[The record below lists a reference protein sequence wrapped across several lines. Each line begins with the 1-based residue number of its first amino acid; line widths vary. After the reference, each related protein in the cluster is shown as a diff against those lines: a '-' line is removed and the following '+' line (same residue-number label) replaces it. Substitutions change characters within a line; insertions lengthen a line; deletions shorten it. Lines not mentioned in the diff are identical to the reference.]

1 MMTEHPY
8 KLRSLDIG
16 DFKSI
21 KHANITLH
29 PLSIVV
35 GANSSGKSSLLQVVL
50 AISQAVRSRSAGTA
64 FPLNGE
70 YARFGSFTETVR
82 FLSQRQYGSEDSERQ
97 IELRATISESM
108 EPDLIRS
115 WAQNAEG
122 ADLDRVDLDW
132 ALKLSPDSD
141 TDDDSA
147 KISSV
152 RLRMCR
158 ESNSDDPDVFMRYD
172 LGSLKDME
180 SERQASRHRILDP
193 TGRRPDSRNVLTET
207 KGSYHEKFEED
218 SEVRLKCD
226 AVELRGAVPESVYAL
241 SVLSDAVGQQWWNAA
256 RRFASLADTTT
267 TAVPSDAPGP
277 TTEEDKTLC
286 LQAMV
291 ESAGRAAREIRDT
304 WQERSDSR
312 RWNPPIAVQLH
323 YMLHEQFDKAEDNGD
338 RGRIEKGLELLSVQ
352 SFLEELSR
360 HLAGE
365 EWAQEQV
372 WSSPDDSFGPNI
384 SWASYVIHHFFGRE
398 VKYLGPLRKAPQV
411 LYDPRLRDLDLGLS
425 GEYTAAILHANS
437 EHQVVPISEQESD
450 RVSLQSEVNLWLNRF
465 GLASEAR
472 LADRGRLGIGLK
484 ITLISSEQTV
494 DLTSVGVGVSQILPV
509 IVLCLL
515 TDPGE
520 LVILEQPELHLHPA
534 LQQQLGDFL
543 LDCANSGRQVLV
555 ETHSEHLVN
564 RVRRRVADLS
574 GADEG
579 MVGLLFAE
587 QRDGVTDFRQSV
599 INPYGGTEAE
609 WPEGFFDVSARE
621 AQALVATSLTK
632 RHREM
637 SDQLE

>member
-1 MMTEHPY
+1 MKSDHPY
-8 KLRSLDIG
+8 KLRSVEIR

-21 KHANITLH
+21 KHAAVTLY

-35 GANSSGKSSLLQVVL
+35 GSNSSGKSSLLQVVL

-70 YARFGSFTETVR
+70 YARFGTFAETVH
-82 FLSQRQYGSEDSERQ
+82 FLPRSQHESEDSERQ
-97 IELRATISESM
+97 IELRATISESV
-108 EPDLIRS
+108 EPDLIR
-115 WAQNAEG
+115 NRTHDPEE

-132 ALKLSPDSD
+132 SLNLSPDSD

-147 KISSV
+147 KVGSV
-152 RLRMCR
+152 RLRMSR
-158 ESNSDDPDVFMRYD
+158 ASHSDDSNVFMQYD
-172 LGSLKDME
+172 LGSLKDMK
-180 SERQASRHRILDP
+180 SEHQASRYRMLDP
-193 TGRRPDSRNVLTET
+193 TARRPDSISVLTET
-207 KGSYHEKFEED
+207 NGTYRERLKED
-218 SEVRLKCD
+218 SEVQLKCD
-226 AVELRGAVPESVYAL
+226 AVELRGAVPESVYVL
-241 SVLSDAVGQQWWNAA
+241 SAFSDAVGQHWWNAA

-267 TAVPSDAPGP
+267 TDVPNDAPGL
-277 TTEEDKTLC
+277 TVEEDKATC

-291 ESAGRAAREIRDT
+291 ESAARAAREIRDT

-312 RWNPPIAVQLH
+312 RWDPPIAVQLH
-323 YMLHEQFDKAEDNGD
+323 YMLHEQFEKAEDNED
-338 RGRIEKGLELLSVQ
+338 RSRIEEGLELLPVQ
-352 SFLEELSR
+352 SFLEELSQ
-360 HLAGE
+360 HLADE
-365 EWAQEQV
+365 EWAHEKV

-384 SWASYVIHHFFGRE
+384 GWASFVIHHFFGRE

-425 GEYTAAILHANS
+425 GEYTAAILHANAV
-437 EHQVVPISEQESD
+437 HQVVPISEQELD
-450 RVSLQSEVNLWLNRF
+450 QVSLQSEVNLWLNRF

-515 TDPGE
+515 ANPGE

-534 LQQQLGDFL
+534 LQQKLGDFL
-543 LDCANSGRQVLV
+543 LDCANSGRQLLV

-574 GADEG
+574 GSDEG

-587 QRDGVTDFRQSV
+587 QRDGVTDFRQSA

-632 RHREM
+632 RRREL
-637 SDQLE
+637 SDRLE